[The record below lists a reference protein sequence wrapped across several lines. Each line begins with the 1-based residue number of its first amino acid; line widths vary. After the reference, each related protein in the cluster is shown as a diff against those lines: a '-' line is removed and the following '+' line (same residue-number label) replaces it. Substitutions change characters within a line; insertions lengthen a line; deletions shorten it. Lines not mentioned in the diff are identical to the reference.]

1 MSKNYK
7 VDVSIPLERLIEFE
21 EVKQQPKKKTEG
33 KKGPAQKQDQ
43 RRKTVIDSQISQPIT
58 KLVGHLTLEL

>member
-33 KKGPAQKQDQ
+33 KKGPAQK
-43 RRKTVIDSQISQPIT
+43 
-58 KLVGHLTLEL
+58 